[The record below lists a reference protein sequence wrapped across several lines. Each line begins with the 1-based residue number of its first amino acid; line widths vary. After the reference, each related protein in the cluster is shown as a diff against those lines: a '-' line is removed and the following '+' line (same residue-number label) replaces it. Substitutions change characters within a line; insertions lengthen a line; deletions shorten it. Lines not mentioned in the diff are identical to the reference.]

1 MGDGVSQETN
11 TMVSWRMVDSGSHSM
26 VGSVVNCW
34 CGVVHKWCGV
44 MHNRG
49 SMVHNWGSMVHNWGS
64 MVHNW
69 GSMVNHWCSM
79 VHNRGSMVHKWC
91 SVMHNRGSMVH
102 DWGSVNRSLI
112 IDCLSSV
119 SHFLDHPISTI
130 VVSHSLH
137 SSIGQCDGVRAGG
150 GVAISGLLLLE
161 VGPAVVVVDPVLV
174 GICRRLA
181 QVLVGSWGSLVL
193 RSWGSQTTADKGQQ
207 QGNLH
212 GGTTHRHGLA
222 PC

>member
-1 MGDGVSQETN
+1 MVGNWMGNSMMGNGVGHGMVGNSMVGNWMGHCMGDGVSQETN

-34 CGVVHKWCGV
+34 CGV

-49 SMVHNWGSMVHNWGS
+49 SMV
-64 MVHNW
+64 
-69 GSMVNHWCSM
+69 NHW
-79 VHNRGSMVHKWC
+79 GF
-91 SVMHNRGSMVH
+91 
-102 DWGSVNRSLI
+102 VNRSLI

-137 SSIGQCDGVRAGG
+137 SSIGQCDGVRARG

-212 GGTTHRHGLA
+212 GGTTHRHGL
-222 PC
+222 PM

>member
-1 MGDGVSQETN
+1 MVCNGVGHCMGDRVSQEAN
-11 TMVSWRMVDSGSHSM
+11 TMVSWRMVDRWQVVDSGSHSM

-49 SMVHNWGSMVHNWGS
+49 SMVHNRGSMVHK
-64 MVHNW
+64 
-69 GSMVNHWCSM
+69 WCSM
-79 VHNRGSMVHKWC
+79 VHNRGSMVNH
-91 SVMHNRGSMVH
+91 
-102 DWGSVNRSLI
+102 WGSVNRSLI

-222 PC
+222 CTGRHML